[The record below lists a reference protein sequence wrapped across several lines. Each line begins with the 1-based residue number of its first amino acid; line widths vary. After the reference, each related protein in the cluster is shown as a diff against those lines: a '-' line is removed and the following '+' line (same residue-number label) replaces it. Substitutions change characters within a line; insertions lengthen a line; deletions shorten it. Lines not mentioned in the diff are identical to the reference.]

1 MQSDQLLI
9 TLWRRKWIIVLTVI
23 VATTASYLV
32 SAQLPKVYSARA
44 TLFVGDRIGVNN
56 DFEAIQSAQVLAKT
70 YAELI
75 QSRNVATEVAK
86 VLPGDLGAGEILG
99 RMTFRPVRETQLI
112 VLSAEGD
119 SPTAAIELANTY
131 ASVFAEYARDQL
143 EAQTNGTVAIADR
156 AQTSGAPIR
165 PQPKLYSAIVL
176 VLSLFL
182 GAGLALL
189 RDRLDTRL
197 RNEDELSAELGVPVL
212 GRVPVVSRR
221 RLGRAVKQGFSEE
234 RFLEAFRVL
243 RTNLAFL
250 SQEPM
255 SSVVVASSA
264 PSEGKSTCAMALAQV
279 IGEQNSRV
287 VVIEGDLRRPSL
299 AASYGID
306 RRSVAGVTHY
316 LALGAKFEDV
326 VHETSVPMVYLIPA
340 GAIPPNPSTLL
351 NEQGVEQL
359 VREASAWADF
369 VIVDSPPLSAGA
381 DASILAHVIGSVLF
395 VVNRRRSVRAKVLDA
410 VSRLRQAEASI
421 AGFVINE
428 VPGGESYSYYGD
440 QPHDIGV
447 VPRILTPSIGGSA
460 AETRRTG
467 TARATGSGVRTRRGG
482 RETS

>member
-9 TLWRRKWIIVLTVI
+9 TLWRRKWIIVLTAI
-23 VATTASYLV
+23 VATTASYFV
-32 SAQLPKVYSARA
+32 SAELPKVYSASA
-44 TLFVGDRIGVNN
+44 TLFVGDRVGVNN

-75 QSRNVATEVAK
+75 QSRNVATEVALA
-86 VLPGDLGAGEILG
+86 LPGELGAGEILE

-112 VLSAEGD
+112 VVSAEGD
-119 SPTAAIELANTY
+119 SPTAAIMLANTY
-131 ASVFAEYARDQL
+131 ASVFADYARDQL
-143 EAQTNGTVAIADR
+143 EDQTNGTVAIADR

-165 PQPKLYSAIVL
+165 PQPVLYSAIML

-197 RNEDELSAELGVPVL
+197 RSEDGLSAELGVPVL
-212 GRVPVVSRR
+212 GRAPAVSRR
-221 RLGRAVKQGFSEE
+221 RMGRAAKQGFSEE

-255 SSVVVASSA
+255 SRFVVASSA
-264 PSEGKSTCAMALAQV
+264 PGEGKSTCAMALAQV
-279 IGEQNSRV
+279 IGEQSSRV
-287 VVIEGDLRRPSL
+287 IVIEGDLRRPSL

-306 RRSVAGVTHY
+306 RKSVAGVTHY
-316 LALGAKFEDV
+316 LALGAEFEDV
-326 VHETSVPMVYLIPA
+326 VHETAVPMVYLIPA

-351 NEQGVEQL
+351 NEQGVEKL
-359 VREASAWADF
+359 VRQASAWADF

-381 DASILAHVIGSVLF
+381 DASILAHVVGNVLF
-395 VVNRRRSVRAKVLDA
+395 VVNRRRSVRSHVFDA
-410 VSRLRQAEASI
+410 VARLRQAEASI
-421 AGFVINE
+421 AGFVVNE
-428 VPGGESYSYYGD
+428 VPPGESYSYYGD
-440 QPHDIGV
+440 RPTDKGV
-447 VPRILTPSIGGSA
+447 VPRISRPTPGGPV
-460 AETRRTG
+460 AEAGRSG
-467 TARATGSGVRTRRGG
+467 TARATGSVGTSGG